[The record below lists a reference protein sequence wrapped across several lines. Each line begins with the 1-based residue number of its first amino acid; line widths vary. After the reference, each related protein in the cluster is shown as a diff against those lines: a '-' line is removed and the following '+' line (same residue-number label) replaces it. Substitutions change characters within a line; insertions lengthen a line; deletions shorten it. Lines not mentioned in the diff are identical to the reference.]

1 MEIIVTAAAGIVIP
15 VVLAL
20 AGFTIRLT
28 NKISAME
35 KEVEALKDQAA
46 TNKATFELLFTKIDQ
61 MRDGIALIQVSVAEL
76 NGSIRMLIKE
86 K

>member
-35 KEVEALKDQAA
+35 K
-46 TNKATFELLFTKIDQ
+46 
-61 MRDGIALIQVSVAEL
+61 
-76 NGSIRMLIKE
+76 
-86 K
+86 